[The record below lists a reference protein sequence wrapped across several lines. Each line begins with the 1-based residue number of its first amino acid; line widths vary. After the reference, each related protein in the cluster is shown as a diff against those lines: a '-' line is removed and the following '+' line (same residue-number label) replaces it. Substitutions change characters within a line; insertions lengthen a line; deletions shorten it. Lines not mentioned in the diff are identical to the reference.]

1 MNSVTATDVPTL
13 SQAKEL
19 LDAGAIPQAEYE
31 AIKARR
37 WPSRTRH
44 QRSKGT
50 KRAPEVLGLTMRRQ
64 ILDRSRQSL
73 GGSMSDRD
81 NYSGGA
87 VGMTMFASVILMV
100 IGVFQSLAGL
110 AAIIN
115 DDRLLATEDYVI
127 KLDTTSWGWIHL
139 ILGIVIFLAGLG
151 LLQGQVWAR
160 TIAVILAALSA
171 IANFVWLPIQ
181 PWWAIIIITLDI
193 FVIWAVTVHGRD
205 ITKV

>member
-1 MNSVTATDVPTL
+1 
-13 SQAKEL
+13 
-19 LDAGAIPQAEYE
+19 
-31 AIKARR
+31 
-37 WPSRTRH
+37 
-44 QRSKGT
+44 
-50 KRAPEVLGLTMRRQ
+50 
-64 ILDRSRQSL
+64 
-73 GGSMSDRD
+73 MSDRD

>member
-1 MNSVTATDVPTL
+1 
-13 SQAKEL
+13 
-19 LDAGAIPQAEYE
+19 
-31 AIKARR
+31 
-37 WPSRTRH
+37 
-44 QRSKGT
+44 
-50 KRAPEVLGLTMRRQ
+50 
-64 ILDRSRQSL
+64 
-73 GGSMSDRD
+73 MSDQD

-100 IGVFQSLAGL
+100 VGVFQSLAGL

-115 DDRLLATEDYVI
+115 DDKLLATEDYVI

-139 ILGIVIFLAGLG
+139 ILGVVLFLAGLG

-160 TIAVILAALSA
+160 TIAVILASLSA

>member
-1 MNSVTATDVPTL
+1 
-13 SQAKEL
+13 
-19 LDAGAIPQAEYE
+19 
-31 AIKARR
+31 
-37 WPSRTRH
+37 
-44 QRSKGT
+44 
-50 KRAPEVLGLTMRRQ
+50 
-64 ILDRSRQSL
+64 
-73 GGSMSDRD
+73 MSDRD

-139 ILGIVIFLAGLG
+139 ILGVVIFLAGLG

>member
-1 MNSVTATDVPTL
+1 
-13 SQAKEL
+13 
-19 LDAGAIPQAEYE
+19 
-31 AIKARR
+31 
-37 WPSRTRH
+37 
-44 QRSKGT
+44 
-50 KRAPEVLGLTMRRQ
+50 
-64 ILDRSRQSL
+64 
-73 GGSMSDRD
+73 MSDQD

-139 ILGIVIFLAGLG
+139 ILGVVIFLAGLG